1 MTQTAARQPSPTIG
15 QIVRT
20 NTVTISIFVL
30 GAVASAIVYA
40 VGIGRVLERI
50 DVVERAQAATSAKV
64 ETIDRETRAAIG
76 RTDRNTA
83 VICQALKVDCERPAP
98 AP

>member
-1 MTQTAARQPSPTIG
+1 MNATAS
-15 QIVRT
+15 
-20 NTVTISIFVL
+20 TVTRPPLGQVVRANVVQIAIFTLGVI
-30 GAVASAIVYA
+30 GAVVVYA

-50 DVVERAQAATSAKV
+50 DVIERAQAATSVKV

-83 VICQALKVDCERPAP
+83 VICQALRVDCERPAP
-98 AP
+98 